1 MVLTRS
7 VHHLGVEGKSPDVDV
22 IRYGLTELFLLS
34 VMTQS
39 GFSRR
44 PRVGGRNVDLVV
56 RLVYLF
62 LKLKGKSEAILLI
75 LFAWAVFISVNIART
90 DNRGVAVAAVR
101 EVAL

>member
-1 MVLTRS
+1 MVLARS
-7 VHHLGVEGKSPDVDV
+7 VNHLSVEGKRPDVDV
-22 IRYGLTELFLLS
+22 IRYGLTEFFLFS

-44 PRVGGRNVDLVV
+44 PLVGRNLDLVV

-62 LKLKGKSEAILLI
+62 LELKGEGETILLV
-75 LFAWAVFISVNIART
+75 LFALAVFISVNIART